1 MAAMHPS
8 DKPIIRPVNGAL
20 ENITAPRQ
28 GLNLTQGGHSPDFAG
43 FSING

>member
-20 ENITAPRQ
+20 ENITAPRK
-28 GLNLTQGGHSPDFAG
+28 GLNLTLSGLSL
-43 FSING
+43 NN